1 MRALVVAIVFILFT
15 SETFAQSPV
24 TCIGIIRQQSCAT
37 VVDFPGPAPN
47 PGDRPC
53 DPVPVALGCVPEYAY
68 KIGLGGWDTV
78 VNSSGG
84 YVGAGVSG
92 VEGSFGTW
100 ICEAKRPCKY
110 IYDDKTNTDSCI
122 LDPDSA
128 STVVTLSFH
137 YATFLTGETC
147 VGAPD

>member
-24 TCIGIIRQQSCAT
+24 TCIGIIRQKSCAT

-53 DPVPVALGCVPEYAY
+53 DPVAVSLGCVPEYAY

-84 YVGAGVSG
+84 YVGAGVSPTSPTSNLKNLFSRSSG
-92 VEGSFGTW
+92 GQGD
-100 ICEAKRPCKY
+100 I
-110 IYDDKTNTDSCI
+110 DCI
-122 LDPDSA
+122 
-128 STVVTLSFH
+128 
-137 YATFLTGETC
+137 
-147 VGAPD
+147 